1 MSAIQDTAAR
11 IGRAHG
17 QVFGAVERWT
27 ADWLPGLLARFAF
40 AGVLLMYYLNSAQT
54 KVGDGLL
61 GFFQLRPGAYIQILG
76 FPALDAAGGDP
87 AALSLIQKLT
97 VFAGTYAEFILPVL
111 IVIGLFSRLA
121 ALGMIGFIAVQS
133 YVDVT
138 LHGLDEASVGAWFD
152 RVPGSIIMDQRLL
165 WVFPLVY
172 VVLRGPGL
180 VSLDRL
186 LAGRMARSEPEPYA
200 LQPAE

>member
-40 AGVLLMYYLNSAQT
+40 AGVLFMYYLNSAQT
-54 KVGDGLL
+54 KVGEGFL

-87 AALSLIQKLT
+87 AALSLFQKLT

-121 ALGMIGFIAVQS
+121 ALGMIAFIAVQS
-133 YVDVT
+133 YVDVV
-138 LHGLDEASVGAWFD
+138 LHGLDEASIGALFD
-152 RVPGSIIMDQRLL
+152 RVPTSIIADQRLL
-165 WVFPLVY
+165 WIVPLAFIVI
-172 VVLRGPGL
+172 RGPGL
-180 VSLDRL
+180 LSVDRL
-186 LAGRMARSEPEPYA
+186 ALGRLSVHHEPA
-200 LQPAE
+200 LVPAE